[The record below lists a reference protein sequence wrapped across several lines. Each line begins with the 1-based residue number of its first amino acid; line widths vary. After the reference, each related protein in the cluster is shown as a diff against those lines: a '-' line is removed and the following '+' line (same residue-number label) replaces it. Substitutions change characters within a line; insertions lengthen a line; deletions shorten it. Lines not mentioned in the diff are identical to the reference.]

1 MNNIKGI
8 NKDDL
13 LYVFTKDQCVD
24 LKEEALVIV
33 KDSCENVEL
42 ENCLVKRYSDDF
54 ESLLKIKIP
63 TKIRK
68 PKKLI
73 SYQECYDVMK
83 RIDYGVLSISHDD
96 FPYAVGINHI
106 LVDGR
111 IFFHC
116 AKTGFKLN
124 GVNKKANFLVTEDLG
139 INLDVGTHNHRSVSV
154 FGTLKEV
161 TDIETKKTAL
171 LTIVHD
177 LAPKHPYN
185 DKMADYTN
193 ILELEIDYI
202 IGKAHIY

>member
-1 MNNIKGI
+1 MDCIL

-13 LYVFTKDQCVD
+13 LYVFKKEQCID

-33 KDSCENVEL
+33 KDSCEEL
-42 ENCLVKRYSDDF
+42 NLKNCLVKRYSDDF

-63 TKIRK
+63 SKIRK
-68 PKKLI
+68 PRKLL
-73 SYQECYDVMK
+73 SYQQCYDVMK
-83 RIDYGVLSISHDD
+83 RIDYGVLSISYDD

-106 LVDGR
+106 IIDGR

-116 AKTGFKLN
+116 AKVGFKLN

-161 TDIETKKTAL
+161 TDNEIKREAL
-171 LTIVHD
+171 LTLIHD
-177 LAPKHPYN
+177 LAPKHPFH
-185 DKMADYTN
+185 DKMVINTN
-193 ILELEIDYI
+193 ILELDIDYI